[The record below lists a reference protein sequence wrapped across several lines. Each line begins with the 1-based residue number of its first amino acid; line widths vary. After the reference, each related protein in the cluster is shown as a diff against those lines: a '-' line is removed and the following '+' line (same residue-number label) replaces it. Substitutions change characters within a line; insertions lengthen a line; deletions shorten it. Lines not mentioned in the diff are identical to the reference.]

1 MIQNW
6 WVFRWK
12 PLVPPAMLPNARAIG
27 NSCPMDVLWVPL
39 KEDPLQLGMFR
50 RLIELK
56 LLFFAGLEALQRWF
70 PYRGLPSHKMTHY
83 HHLTGLFSYLMLSLV
98 SSIVWLEG
106 TCCLTRSLHGTAMM
120 AVFVIRSGIAA
131 MMPTSE
137 AAPCNS

>member
-12 PLVPPAMLPNARAIG
+12 PLVPPALLPNARAIG

-70 PYRGLPSHKMTHY
+70 LKEVCQATKRRITN
-83 HHLTGLFSYLMLSLV
+83 HLYIYS
-98 SSIVWLEG
+98 
-106 TCCLTRSLHGTAMM
+106 
-120 AVFVIRSGIAA
+120 
-131 MMPTSE
+131 
-137 AAPCNS
+137 